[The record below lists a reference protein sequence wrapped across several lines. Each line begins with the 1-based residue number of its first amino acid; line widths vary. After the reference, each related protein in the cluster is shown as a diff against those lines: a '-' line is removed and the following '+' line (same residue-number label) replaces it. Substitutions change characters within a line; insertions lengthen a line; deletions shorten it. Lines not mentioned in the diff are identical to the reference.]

1 MGKPGGR
8 SDHPVAIGAQRW
20 EPPSHLARQAL
31 NATDLGADGG
41 ACVDR
46 DDGRVRGVGHRYCGR
61 TVRRST
67 SPQPSRPTPIATSRP
82 MSTPVRGRVDDVDG
96 SAELV
101 DDDALVVV
109 ALEADVEVLDEDVAA
124 GAVDELEDVELG
136 ADGWVLV
143 VLEPDFPPEPEE
155 LEPPSGSTYCWSPA
169 EPPPPA
175 MAAAGASIAR
185 AAIATT
191 RPRIWRRRLTRRV
204 LHPGRRGRR
213 GPASA

>member
-1 MGKPGGR
+1 
-8 SDHPVAIGAQRW
+8 
-20 EPPSHLARQAL
+20 
-31 NATDLGADGG
+31 
-41 ACVDR
+41 
-46 DDGRVRGVGHRYCGR
+46 
-61 TVRRST
+61 
-67 SPQPSRPTPIATSRP
+67 
-82 MSTPVRGRVDDVDG
+82 MSSPVRGKVDDVDG

-109 ALEADVEVLDEDVAA
+109 ALEADVELLDEDVAA

-143 VLEPDFPPEPEE
+143 VVEPELPPDELPPEPEV

-175 MAAAGASIAR
+175 MAAPGTSIAR

-204 LHPGRRGRR
+204 LHPGRRGGR
-213 GPASA
+213 GPGGA